1 MGHAR
6 KKPEADPEDA
16 KVLPAREALSLIS
29 SRLPDEG
36 DEEEEASGG
45 GEEPAV
51 DRDRSVEGA
60 RNDRSTPDA

>member
-29 SRLPDEG
+29 SRFPDE
-36 DEEEEASGG
+36 DEEEASGG
-45 GEEPAV
+45 GDEPN
-51 DRDRSVEGA
+51 DRSAEGA
-60 RNDRSTPDA
+60 RSDRATPES

>member
-6 KKPEADPEDA
+6 KKIEAEPEDA

-29 SRLPDEG
+29 SRLPDE

-45 GEEPAV
+45 GEEPVV
-51 DRDRSVEGA
+51 DHDRSAEGA
-60 RNDRSTPDA
+60 RNDPATPET

>member
-29 SRLPDEG
+29 SRFPDE
-36 DEEEEASGG
+36 DEEASGG
-45 GEEPAV
+45 DAEPV
-51 DRDRSVEGA
+51 VEPDRTVEGSRRGPA
-60 RNDRSTPDA
+60 STES

>member
-29 SRLPDEG
+29 SRPRNEDE
-36 DEEEEASGG
+36 DEASGG
-45 GEEPAV
+45 SEEPLV
-51 DRDRSVEGA
+51 DHDRSVEGA
-60 RNDRSTPDA
+60 RSDRATPET

>member
-29 SRLPDEG
+29 SRPPDE
-36 DEEEEASGG
+36 DEDEDASGR
-45 GEEPAV
+45 GEEPLV
-51 DRDRSVEGA
+51 DHDRSVEGA
-60 RNDRSTPDA
+60 RSDRATPER

>member
-29 SRLPDEG
+29 SRPRDE
-36 DEEEEASGG
+36 DEDEASGG
-45 GEEPAV
+45 GEEPL
-51 DRDRSVEGA
+51 DNDRSVEGA
-60 RNDRSTPDA
+60 RSDRTTPDT

>member
-6 KKPEADPEDA
+6 KKTEAEPEDA

-45 GEEPAV
+45 DEPV
-51 DRDRSVEGA
+51 VNHDRRVEDAGGDRAS
-60 RNDRSTPDA
+60 PDT